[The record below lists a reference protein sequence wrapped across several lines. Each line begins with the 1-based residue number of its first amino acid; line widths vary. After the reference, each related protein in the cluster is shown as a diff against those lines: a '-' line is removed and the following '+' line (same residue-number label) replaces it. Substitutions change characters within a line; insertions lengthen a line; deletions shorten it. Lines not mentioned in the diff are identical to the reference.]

1 MVLKISIS
9 LSILVLFFLFYQVIL
24 TVYAQSDL
32 QTTKYR
38 NMVIDLG
45 NGLETNA
52 RLNLPTTGEGPF
64 PGVFLVPGSGRV
76 DMNETG
82 GYLRIDNKADSLIYP
97 DARPFHD
104 IAQYLSERGFAV
116 LQYDKRGIG
125 TNHTIL
131 DSNVWGNVTVD
142 DLTRDAQKALDELL
156 KQPEVDSQKIT
167 LIGHSEGTTIV
178 PRIAITNPDKVDNIV
193 LMGTLA
199 QNLVDIGKH
208 QIMTPARYAQEVLDT
223 DHDGLISLQNA
234 SKDPVFKSLIG
245 DIYPL
250 LTQYNSAYRNGT
262 LDRNDSQY
270 DVNNDKFI
278 DINNELKPKLQEKF
292 QSVSVMTEG
301 ERCDILKGPCPIWVN
316 SQYALAPNLDIIG
329 KVPTDISILILQ
341 GENDTDT
348 PLEQAFLLQ
357 QKLTELKHPDHT
369 LITYPNLG
377 HLFYPSSKW
386 MTTLGGP
393 IEPKVLEDLFGWIS
407 NPIRDFKE
415 FTILQQ
421 K

>member
-1 MVLKISIS
+1 
-9 LSILVLFFLFYQVIL
+9 
-24 TVYAQSDL
+24 
-32 QTTKYR
+32 
-38 NMVIDLG
+38 
-45 NGLETNA
+45 
-52 RLNLPTTGEGPF
+52 
-64 PGVFLVPGSGRV
+64 
-76 DMNETG
+76 
-82 GYLRIDNKADSLIYP
+82 
-97 DARPFHD
+97 
-104 IAQYLSERGFAV
+104 
-116 LQYDKRGIG
+116 
-125 TNHTIL
+125 
-131 DSNVWGNVTVD
+131 
-142 DLTRDAQKALDELL
+142 
-156 KQPEVDSQKIT
+156 
-167 LIGHSEGTTIV
+167 
-178 PRIAITNPDKVDNIV
+178 
-193 LMGTLA
+193 
-199 QNLVDIGKH
+199 
-208 QIMTPARYAQEVLDT
+208 
-223 DHDGLISLQNA
+223 
-234 SKDPVFKSLIG
+234 
-245 DIYPL
+245 
-250 LTQYNSAYRNGT
+250 

-386 MTTLGGP
+386 ITTLGGP
-393 IEPKVLEDLFGWIS
+393 IEPKVLEDLFGWVS
-407 NPIRDFKE
+407 NPVRDFKE

-421 K
+421 E